1 MENVVLGFDFYDLVG
16 SEGMGKDDLMCQKD
30 TGSFI
35 DKNGSFMSTIE
46 SLGMLTPMPKN
57 ANLCL
62 KVPKNANSNGSF
74 IDNFE
79 HEQTFLGV
87 FLEVHY
93 AIQ

>member
-1 MENVVLGFDFYDLVG
+1 
-16 SEGMGKDDLMCQKD
+16 
-30 TGSFI
+30 
-35 DKNGSFMSTIE
+35 
-46 SLGMLTPMPKN
+46 MLTPMPKN